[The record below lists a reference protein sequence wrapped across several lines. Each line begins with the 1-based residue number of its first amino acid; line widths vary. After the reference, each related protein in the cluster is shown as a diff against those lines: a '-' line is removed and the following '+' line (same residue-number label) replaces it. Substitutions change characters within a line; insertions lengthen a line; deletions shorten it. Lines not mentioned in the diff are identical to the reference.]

1 MGYLTINFKHLYI
14 KRQKTEEIFET
25 FRTHIGLTSL
35 WHKEY
40 TKKYIRISKYPLD
53 SCAKNTNRQ
62 FTKEETKMPN
72 TP

>member
-40 TKKYIRISKYPLD
+40 KKNI
-53 SCAKNTNRQ
+53 
-62 FTKEETKMPN
+62 
-72 TP
+72 